1 MIPGSTYYKKSFLK
15 IKYNSLAHA
24 EKSQFF
30 ILHLSHQLDFVI
42 FLGCIL
48 MEEKVGA
55 LRCMFY
61 AHYLDSDDLLGFL
74 VMVY

>member
-1 MIPGSTYYKKSFLK
+1 
-15 IKYNSLAHA
+15 
-24 EKSQFF
+24 
-30 ILHLSHQLDFVI
+30 
-42 FLGCIL
+42 

-61 AHYLDSDDLLGFL
+61 AHYLDSDDHLGFL